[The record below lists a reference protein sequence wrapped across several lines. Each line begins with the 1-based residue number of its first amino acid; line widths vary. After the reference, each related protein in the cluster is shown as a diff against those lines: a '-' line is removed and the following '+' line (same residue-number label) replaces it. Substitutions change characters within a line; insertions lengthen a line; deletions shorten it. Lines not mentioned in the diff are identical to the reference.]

1 MLGGTCRAPPSPLD
15 HLELP
20 DRVATTARIA
30 TTAPGRTPMT
40 SVIKKILLTLVTA
53 FLLYYIFTQPE
64 QSAEAVKTFF
74 GGIARLFRAL
84 AG

>member
-1 MLGGTCRAPPSPLD
+1 MVD
-15 HLELP
+15 WIK
-20 DRVATTARIA
+20 RIFL
-30 TTAPGRTPMT
+30 
-40 SVIKKILLTLVTA
+40 VLLAA

-64 QSAEAVKTFF
+64 QSAQAVKDFF

>member
-1 MLGGTCRAPPSPLD
+1 
-15 HLELP
+15 
-20 DRVATTARIA
+20 
-30 TTAPGRTPMT
+30 MT
-40 SVIKKILLTLVTA
+40 SWIKKILLALVAA